1 MNHLADVQNIKSTCN
16 IEQNSLTTL
25 RNGIKASKSKHLET
39 IIIKKLSIPLKNWTE
54 DEIQIVTQ
62 QKECPKATIELRR
75 SERHS
80 IKSTTKTPPQS
91 IPIPASRK
99 QLRPITPLQT
109 ANILWKKLVDT
120 KIEVKIGMVVLA
132 KMSTFWPWPARILSF
147 NKKKARVRFFGDLK
161 EGSVNISVCVPFYL
175 CDSLIFIP

>member
-62 QKECPKATIELRR
+62 QKECPKETIELRR